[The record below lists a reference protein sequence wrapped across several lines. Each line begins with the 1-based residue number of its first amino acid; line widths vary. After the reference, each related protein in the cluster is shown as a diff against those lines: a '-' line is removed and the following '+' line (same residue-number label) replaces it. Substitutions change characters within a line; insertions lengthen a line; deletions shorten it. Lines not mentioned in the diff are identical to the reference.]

1 MENQNE
7 NYLQHHGI
15 KGQKWGVR
23 KDPEPGQGRSKTGNS
38 EYDELV
44 KYEKEHA
51 KLERKE
57 EKRQKR
63 ERNKKIFLG
72 VALTAAGMAVVATL
86 IKKFRNKSASQAISE
101 NKATIAVGKEYV
113 TGYSNVPIK
122 NLASSRRLGIHNY
135 MGKNRTYN
143 VTTNTVS
150 SMRRNVKMFKGMT
163 RWG

>member
-1 MENQNE
+1 MENQNK
-7 NYLQHHGI
+7 NYLQHHGV

-38 EYDELV
+38 EYDELLR
-44 KYEKEHA
+44 YEKERA

-72 VALTAAGMAVVATL
+72 VALTAAGVAAVSTL
-86 IKKFRNKSASQAISE
+86 IKRFRNKSASQAIAE
-101 NKATIAVGKEYV
+101 NKATIAVGKEYT
-113 TGYSNVPIK
+113 TGFKDVPVG
-122 NLASSRRLGIHNY
+122 LLQSSRYNHVKNY
-135 MGKNRTYN
+135 MGKHKTYN
-143 VTTNTVS
+143 VTTSTAS
-150 SMRRNVKMFKGMT
+150 SVRSNAKMFKGMT